1 MVDYYGREADKHLFE
16 TFKKELKENNPME
29 LPEAFLRRWVGTMNE
44 DTDPEKVDE
53 DFPEFLEDTKWRIIK
68 SKLAKRFELSTTED
82 EVKRGVVDRIFSYYG
97 QYGMPQDQ
105 LLELAK
111 RALSSQSFVQS
122 TAEEIL
128 ESKIFGKMKEVVKV
142 EDQQIDMETFRKLA
156 NPSVDEEE

>member
-1 MVDYYGREADKHLFE
+1 
-16 TFKKELKENNPME
+16 
-29 LPEAFLRRWVGTMNE
+29 
-44 DTDPEKVDE
+44 
-53 DFPEFLEDTKWRIIK
+53 
-68 SKLAKRFELSTTED
+68 
-82 EVKRGVVDRIFSYYG
+82 VKRGVVDRIFSYYG

-128 ESKIFGKMKEVVKV
+128 ESKIFAQMKDVVKV
-142 EDQQIDMETFRKLA
+142 EDMEIDMVSFRKLG